1 MLSMKSRF
9 IVRLILALVVAALAR
24 DLTAESQAVPI
35 DELPELRAILD
46 STGFTG
52 TVLVYDLTKDKYS
65 AIGSAAAGRG
75 HIPASTFKIFNAL
88 VALETGVV
96 TDATTIIKWDGVT
109 RERAELNRDRDLA
122 TAFRLSAVPHFQL
135 LARSI
140 GAVRMQHYVDAVSYG
155 NRDLSGGL
163 DQFWLSGGLRISP
176 LEQIRFLVRLYRSE
190 LPFSER
196 AMATVR
202 RIMEVERTA
211 TSVLRAKTGWAVL
224 PDGRNVGWWVGWVE
238 RGPDTYFFA
247 SVIESPRNAGA
258 FGAAR
263 TDVPRAVLRALR
275 ILEHVA

>member
-140 GAVRMQHYVDAVSYG
+140 GAVRMQHYVDAVEERG
-155 NRDLSGGL
+155 EQGAQVLLQVLRGGAPGGL
-163 DQFWLSGGLRISP
+163 AQALAEVFQNVLVDHAHEPSTRCAP
-176 LEQIRFLVRLYRSE
+176 LWGAPLCALH
-190 LPFSER
+190 LPCALQR
-196 AMATVR
+196 NNP
-202 RIMEVERTA
+202 
-211 TSVLRAKTGWAVL
+211 SVCS
-224 PDGRNVGWWVGWVE
+224 
-238 RGPDTYFFA
+238 A
-247 SVIESPRNAGA
+247 SN
-258 FGAAR
+258 
-263 TDVPRAVLRALR
+263 
-275 ILEHVA
+275 